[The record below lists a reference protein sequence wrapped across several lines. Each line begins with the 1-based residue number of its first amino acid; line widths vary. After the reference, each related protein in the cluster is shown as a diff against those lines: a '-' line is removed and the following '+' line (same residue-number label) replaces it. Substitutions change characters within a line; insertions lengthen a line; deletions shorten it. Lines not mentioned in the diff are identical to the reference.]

1 MSVIRQLPVRQERL
15 ALSEALTKE
24 VQLPAGSAAP
34 SADAAA
40 ERSPMT
46 ALIRSKGF
54 LWLSNSHSQ
63 IFYWALAGKHFE
75 LTQYA
80 TWWQCLARSEWPTND
95 KEVADITSDFAGEF
109 GDHRQEI
116 VLIGVNMNRAAIT
129 ALLDNCLLT
138 DKELDAYRKHWNTS
152 EDQQL

>member
-1 MSVIRQLPVRQERL
+1 MSVIRQLPVRQESL
-15 ALSEALTKE
+15 ALSEVLTQE
-24 VQLPAGSAAP
+24 ESSAAP
-34 SADAAA
+34 RDDRNSDATS

-80 TWWQCLARSEWPTND
+80 TWWQCLARSEWPTNE
-95 KEVADITSDFAGEF
+95 KEVADIMSDFAGEF

-116 VLIGVNMNRAAIT
+116 VLIGVNMDRSAIT
-129 ALLDNCLLT
+129 ALLDECLLT
-138 DKELDAYRKHWNTS
+138 DKELEAYRKHWNTS
-152 EDQQL
+152 EPLS